1 MRVFIDDLEVRR
13 ELPETVRNHPQSRG
27 KHDDFGGEAVVASV
41 WLAFYL
47 LTLGAAVKTPIFS
60 HALELFAR

>member
-13 ELPETVRNHPQSRG
+13 GPPDTVREHSQPRG
-27 KHDDFGGEAVVASV
+27 KQHDNGGEAIGASV

-47 LTLGAAVKTPIFS
+47 LVLGAAVKTPILS